1 MEMTDAMW
9 AELDRS
15 VLCWL
20 ATASADGTPNVSPKE
35 IFAVFGQDAIVI
47 ADIASPVSV
56 RNIRANPK
64 VCVSFIDIFRQRGF
78 KVSGT
83 ARIIAPAEEGF
94 GRYGAELID
103 KAGPDFPIRHVILV
117 SVQHIARIKAPS
129 YLLFPD
135 RSEGERMGEA
145 YRTYGVR
152 PAS

>member
-1 MEMTDAMW
+1 MDMSDTMR
-9 AELDRS
+9 AELERS

-35 IFAVFGQDAIVI
+35 IFAGLGQDMIVI
-47 ADIASPVSV
+47 ADIASPLSV

-78 KVSGT
+78 KASGT
-83 ARIIAPAEEGF
+83 ARIIAPDERDFA
-94 GRYGAELID
+94 RYGAKLIE
-103 KAGPDFPIRHVILV
+103 KAGSDFPIRHVILV
-117 SVQHIARIKAPS
+117 SVQQIARVKAPS

-135 RSEGERMGEA
+135 RTEDERMREA
-145 YRTYGVR
+145 YRTYGVQ